1 MIEIKTNVDNGDKRI
16 SKKSMLGLLNY
27 VFNKDHC
34 QRVMNAL
41 AVSSSKGEAELC
53 FLEVICKT
61 ELSAN
66 NVAKVCSVHRSICR
80 TTSATSVL
88 QYFSGRSRLHSLII
102 IREVLILT
110 PPIFIPLYGWIA

>member
-1 MIEIKTNVDNGDKRI
+1 MKDFLLYIIEIKIYVGNGDKRI
-16 SKKSMLGLLNY
+16 SKKRMLGLLNY

-66 NVAKVCSVHRSICR
+66 NVAKVCCAQIN
-80 TTSATSVL
+80 L
-88 QYFSGRSRLHSLII
+88 QNYFCYFSGRSRLHSLII
-102 IREVLILT
+102 IREVLIFT
-110 PPIFIPLYGWIA
+110 PPIFIPL

>member
-41 AVSSSKGEAELC
+41 AVSSSFLKVRPNSVFLKSYARQSSLPIMLQKCAVCTDQFAEPLLLLQC
-53 FLEVICKT
+53 F
-61 ELSAN
+61 S
-66 NVAKVCSVHRSICR
+66 
-80 TTSATSVL
+80 TSVA
-88 QYFSGRSRLHSLII
+88 
-102 IREVLILT
+102 EVGCIL
-110 PPIFIPLYGWIA
+110 LSS